1 MVILERQSL
10 HQKVMR
16 IQNNC
21 VQHTVDDGGGDD
33 DEEEGD
39 NICITR
45 SDSCHIGGIEES
57 SLAVSGC

>member
-1 MVILERQSL
+1 MVIMERQSL
-10 HQKVMR
+10 NQKVMR

-21 VQHTVDDGGGDD
+21 MQHTVDDGD

-39 NICITR
+39 NICITQ

-57 SLAVSGC
+57 SLAGSGC